1 MRKIWLGLLAIAL
14 SACTPAPS
22 STTEAPAPTE
32 AMTSAMT
39 AAREHVAANEEAI
52 VRELREL
59 LALPNVA
66 SNPDDIRRNAD
77 VLVAMLERRGISA
90 RVIDT
95 PGAPVNVYGE
105 LSTPGATRTLL
116 FYAHF
121 DGQPVEP
128 LDAWVTPPFTPTLR
142 SGRFEDDA
150 AIIPWER
157 ATYPLADEARIYA
170 RSASDDKSPIVAM
183 LAAIDAMRAANIPLS
198 ANLKFFLEGE
208 EEAGSS
214 NLARTLELHRD
225 LLASDLWLFGDG
237 PIDPRGLPRVALG
250 VRGIVSFRL
259 TTYGPATSLHS
270 GHYGNVAPNPA
281 ARLARLI
288 TSMRDDEGRITIE
301 GFRADPPSR
310 EALALAREGYDTD
323 DMLRGPEIAQTE
335 AGLSYGE
342 SILRPALNVT
352 QLTYGGTGPQ
362 RNAIGPEASAGFD
375 IRLTPGIAPARAKE
389 LVEAHV
395 RRQGYTLID
404 APPTSEQRLA
414 NAHLARLEF
423 SDLGYPSAA
432 SDLSNPGVRR
442 IVDVSRAATGGE
454 VRVVPLIGGSL
465 PIAPIG
471 DVLQTPFVIVPIV
484 NADNN
489 QHAPNENIRM
499 REFRRGVEL
508 YAALLAEGGNGW

>member
-1 MRKIWLGLLAIAL
+1 MRAILVGIWVLALA
-14 SACTPAPS
+14 ACASAPS
-22 STTEAPAPTE
+22 EPAEVAAPTA
-32 AMTSAMT
+32 AMTSAMN
-39 AAREHVAANEEAI
+39 AARAHVTANEEAI
-52 VRELREL
+52 VRELRDL

-66 SNPDDIRRNAD
+66 SNPDDIRRNAE

-90 RVIDT
+90 RVIET

-105 LSTPGATRTLL
+105 LNTPGATRTLL

-150 AIIPWER
+150 VIIPWEL
-157 ATYPLADEARIYA
+157 ATYPLSDDARIYA
-170 RSASDDKSPIVAM
+170 RSASDDKAPIVAM

-208 EEAGSS
+208 EEAGSP

-225 LLASDLWLFGDG
+225 LLASDLWLFADG

-250 VRGIVSFRL
+250 VRGIISFRL
-259 TTYGPATSLHS
+259 TTYGPVGSLHS

-281 ARLARLI
+281 ARIAHLI
-288 TSMRDDEGRITIE
+288 ASMRDDTGRITID
-301 GFRADPPSR
+301 GFTADAPSR
-310 EALALAREGYDTD
+310 EALALARDGYDTEN
-323 DMLRGPEIAQTE
+323 MLDGPQLPQTE
-335 AGLSYGE
+335 SGLSYGE
-342 SILRPALNVT
+342 SILRPAFNVT

-375 IRLTPGIAPARAKE
+375 IRLTPGISNTRARE

-395 RRQGYTLID
+395 QRQGYTLID
-404 APPTSEQRLA
+404 APPTEEQRRTIT
-414 NAHLARLEF
+414 HLARLEF
-423 SDLGYPSAA
+423 GEVGYNAAA
-432 SDLSNPGVRR
+432 SDLENSAVRR
-442 IVDVSRAATGGE
+442 IVDLSRSATNGE

-471 DVLQTPFVIVPIV
+471 EVLQTPFVIVPIV
-484 NADNN
+484 NPDNN

-499 REFRRGVEL
+499 REFRRGVEF